1 MHMRFK
7 GKVAIVTGGTGEI
20 GRATALQLAGEGAK
34 VLIVD
39 IGEDGAKV
47 AAELSREGGEI
58 AFFSANVSKEPDVVA
73 MVKAAIDR
81 WGRLDVMVS
90 NAGVSGRGRTNDT
103 PLAEWERIIGVNLT
117 GVFLCAKHAHAAM
130 KECGGG
136 AIVNTAS
143 IMGVVAVPGAVSYA
157 SSKGAVV
164 NMTRATALD
173 YAKDGIRVNAVCPGF
188 MESRM
193 KGIAPATSADLGD
206 LAARHPLGRL
216 CKPSEIAKAI
226 AFLASDDASFI
237 TGHSLL
243 VDGGYTAV

>member
-1 MHMRFK
+1 MRFK

-20 GRATALQLAGEGAK
+20 GRATALQLATEGAK
-34 VLIVD
+34 VMIADLGD
-39 IGEDGAKV
+39 EGPKT
-47 AAELSREGGEI
+47 AAELSKDGREV
-58 AFFSANVSKEPDVVA
+58 AFFKANVSKEDDVIA
-73 MVKAAIDR
+73 LVKATTDR

-90 NAGVSGRGRTNDT
+90 NAGVSGRGRTNET
-103 PLAEWERIIGVNLT
+103 PLAEWERILGVNLT

-130 KECGGG
+130 KASGGG

-143 IMGVVAVPGAVSYA
+143 IMGLVSVPGAVSYA

-173 YAKDGIRVNAVCPGF
+173 YAKDNIRVNAVCPGF

-193 KGIAPATSADLGD
+193 KGIAPANSADLGD

-216 CKPSEIAKAI
+216 GKPSEVAKAI
-226 AFLASDDASFI
+226 AFLASDDASFT

-243 VDGGYTAV
+243 VDGGYVAQ